1 MKRLVIAAP
10 KLLFILYSLLPLCG
24 IVGGFWGYSDFTLQ
38 NCRVSAILLAAG
50 TLALSIPVLIRPRY
64 ASGSDVNPFF
74 AAVLLPLLF
83 VNWLFYL
90 HADAWLEN
98 FIYMMICLLGSVYFL
113 FIYVFKAYLWTVI
126 NRIGASIGTG
136 LIILLFV
143 SAFSFAALFSGI
155 AKNTIV
161 YSAISPDGSH
171 VARLISNDQG
181 ALGGYTFVDIC
192 ESGEIDGYFFR
203 LAKKSTHI
211 YQGEWDDYQ
220 HMTISWEND
229 GCLLINGRRHCILHK
244 DI

>member
-136 LIILLFV
+136 LIIFCQL
-143 SAFSFAALFSGI
+143 
-155 AKNTIV
+155 
-161 YSAISPDGSH
+161 
-171 VARLISNDQG
+171 DQRPNRQ
-181 ALGGYTFVDIC
+181 FVDP
-192 ESGEIDGYFFR
+192 
-203 LAKKSTHI
+203 
-211 YQGEWDDYQ
+211 
-220 HMTISWEND
+220 
-229 GCLLINGRRHCILHK
+229 LLITPVNLPLTSQIGGNLRLGFIRVYPQIL
-244 DI
+244 

>member
-1 MKRLVIAAP
+1 MKKLVIAAP

-50 TLALSIPVLIRPRY
+50 TLALSIPALFRPRY
-64 ASGSDVNPFF
+64 ASGSDANPFF

-83 VNWLFYL
+83 VNWLLYL

-98 FIYMMICLLGSVYFL
+98 FICMVLCLLGSLYFL
-113 FIYVFKAYLWTVI
+113 FIYRWKAYEWPMAK
-126 NRIGASIGTG
+126 RIDRGAAAFLLTFSLLGVFYP
-136 LIILLFV
+136 IILIGSVAQDFV
-143 SAFSFAALFSGI
+143 I
-155 AKNTIV
+155 ASV
-161 YSAISPDGSH
+161 ISPDGSH

-244 DI
+244 DV